1 LEITLPISRQLF
13 PYSGLFM
20 DFDLLKRH
28 FAHIGARVQVRSDGR
43 RSGRTAREGNV
54 TLDVLRDR
62 CGELFDVRI
71 MPMAEPRIEVLQAV
85 PDQRHLLLLTQA
97 HATAEKNKFLCGHDE
112 RHWFVAAVPGRSVA
126 TVSSAMEALKPPGLA
141 ALEARIGLS
150 ERQRNRRK
158 NEVFRRQGEW
168 FFVPALRLM
177 VDPKQVLHNEPVARS
192 GSKAHW
198 LEFAYRSGGETV
210 FVTERYP
217 NGLLERQ
224 YRDVLLRNSA
234 AKKWRWWTARRN
246 PTLYAKGRVRHSD
259 HATIVLHDWHQVL
272 MNRESDA
279 PAMRHV
285 AFLD

>member
-1 LEITLPISRQLF
+1 
-13 PYSGLFM
+13 M
-20 DFDLLKRH
+20 DVDLLKRH
-28 FAHIGARVQVRSDGR
+28 FAHIGARVQVRSDG
-43 RSGRTAREGNV
+43 GRTRRIAREGNV
-54 TLDVLRDR
+54 TLDVVQDR
-62 CGELFDVRI
+62 FGELFDMRI

-85 PDQRHLLLLTQA
+85 PNQRHLLLLTQA
-97 HATAEKNKFLCGHDE
+97 NATAEKNKFLCGHDE

-126 TVSSAMEALKPPGLA
+126 SVRWAMEALKPPGIA
-141 ALEARIGLS
+141 ALEARFGLS
-150 ERQRNRRK
+150 ERRRNRRK

-168 FFVPALRLM
+168 FFVPVTGLK
-177 VDPKQVLHNEPVARS
+177 VDPKLVLHNEPVARS

-210 FVTERYP
+210 YVTERYP
-217 NGLLERQ
+217 SGLTERQ
-224 YRDVLLRNSA
+224 HRDVLSRNA
-234 AKKWRWWTARRN
+234 AARKWRWRTMQRN
-246 PTLYAKGRVRHSD
+246 PALYAKGRVRHSD